1 MEIEYRCLGCHSLFD
16 GHPLGLTHLCPICK
30 SKNVVRFGTY
40 ENLEED
46 SNTTVEEE
54 SDAV

>member
-1 MEIEYRCLGCHSLFD
+1 MEIEYRCLCCHSLFD

-40 ENLEED
+40 ENLEEA
-46 SNTTVEEE
+46 SHITVEEE
-54 SDAV
+54 LDVV